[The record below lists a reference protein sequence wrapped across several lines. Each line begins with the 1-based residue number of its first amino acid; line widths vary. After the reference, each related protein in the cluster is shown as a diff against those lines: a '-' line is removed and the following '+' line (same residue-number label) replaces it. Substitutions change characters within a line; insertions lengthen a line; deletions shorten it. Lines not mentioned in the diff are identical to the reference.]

1 MSERQRSML
10 WLALA
15 AILIG
20 GAVLLWNSLFEK
32 AWSPVPWQSQAAQ
45 DNPMLAATLLLKQ
58 HHIESR
64 QLATLE
70 QALSPGLAAGNML
83 ISNTDGEIDDKQAKE
98 LLKWVKAGN
107 TLILQPTW
115 SGKLDIV
122 HSKKEGEC
130 GPMIMASG
138 GGDDDKAEDK
148 AEANDNPDAAS
159 ASESA
164 SESASADAAASTPA
178 SKPNEADDKADDKA
192 EKIRRKAERMLSQ
205 RVKAVTSG
213 KPDPISRKL
222 HVELRRVEYRPRG
235 GRGHKPNGSDGS
247 DDNDGSNG
255 SNGSDGG
262 DGGDA
267 NDSRRDSPCI
277 AKLRWPGTA
286 YDLQIDTRYG
296 WLRSLPGSVE
306 AKISDQNAD
315 AIRVVA
321 EGRGHIVLMGENYFD
336 NYMLARYDHA
346 QLLLHLLNLHAPAT
360 KSSPQKLI
368 IVQHLS
374 NRQWYEKLWDN
385 FPQMLITL
393 ALLLLLLLW
402 LAVRRFGSVL
412 PLPEAERRALLEHVD
427 ASGRWLWQADKGA
440 QIMLDAMRKLVD
452 KTLTRRVPQ
461 LARMAREE
469 QLEFLVQAC
478 AMNRLAL
485 DLALFKPAATNPQ
498 QFIRQINTLQ
508 RLRKHYER

>member
-10 WLALA
+10 WFAIA
-15 AILIG
+15 AIVIG
-20 GAVLLWNSLFEK
+20 GMVLLWNNLFEK

-64 QLATLE
+64 QIATLE

-83 ISNTDGEIDDKQAKE
+83 ISNTDGEIDDKQADE

-107 TLILQPTW
+107 TLILQPIW

-130 GPMIMASG
+130 GPMLITSVYDKSNKYKADENKADADAPAS
-138 GGDDDKAEDK
+138 DA
-148 AEANDNPDAAS
+148 DAAS
-159 ASESA
+159 GAGSS
-164 SESASADAAASTPA
+164 PA
-178 SKPNEADDKADDKA
+178 SSPKPEEQDDKS

-205 RVKAVTSG
+205 RVKSVTSG

-222 HVELRRVEYRPRG
+222 LVELRRIEYQPHDKHEGKRD
-235 GRGHKPNGSDGS
+235 GSDGIDYS
-247 DDNDGSNG
+247 
-255 SNGSDGG
+255 
-262 DGGDA
+262 
-267 NDSRRDSPCI
+267 NDSNDSNDSIILRDSPCI

-296 WLRSLPGSVE
+296 WLRGLRGSSA
-306 AKISDQNAD
+306 AKISDQNAE

-346 QLLLHLLNLHAPAT
+346 QLLLHLLDLHAPAA
-360 KSSPQKLI
+360 KNSPQKLI

-374 NRQWYEKLWDN
+374 NRQWYEKLWDH

-402 LAVRRFGSVL
+402 LAIRRFGSVL

-440 QIMLDAMRKLVD
+440 QIMLEAMRKLVD

-461 LARMAREE
+461 LSRMAREE